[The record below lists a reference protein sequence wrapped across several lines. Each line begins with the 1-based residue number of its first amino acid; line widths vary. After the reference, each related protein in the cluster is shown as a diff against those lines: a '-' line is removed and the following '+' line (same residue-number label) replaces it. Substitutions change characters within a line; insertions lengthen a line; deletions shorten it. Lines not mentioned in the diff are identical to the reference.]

1 MLDPGD
7 APDIIKGDI
16 IYVPEDVVD
25 ISSAT
30 DTASGLTSGSI
41 SLQLASSYF
50 GTIPSNGTFPKL
62 KLTATLEV
70 SNAKPRL
77 KTVVKN
83 KRITVTSAGDRVVP
97 LRGTDYDTEVV
108 EILSYADAFKLNY
121 VYEGTSSQPPEIDTA
136 GNIISGTDVTSRYT
150 FDDGQRDTIYD
161 VSRIVLKPGFEE
173 TTGQL
178 VISFDYF
185 EHSQGDF
192 CTIDSYLHEAG
203 VSEDEIPTFD
213 SSVLGIT
220 ELKNVI
226 DFRPKVDSTAIIPGF
241 LDTSTLERTEGSFSG
256 AGAIVASSP
265 APDKNLEYTFSFSQV
280 QYLDRI
286 DGIFLDKKGNF
297 VVKEGNSSLN
307 PTKPDPIEDAVPL
320 FYAYIPAF
328 TKTSKDVRI
337 TPVDNR
343 RYTMRDIGKLEKRI
357 ERLEYYTTLS
367 ILEQQ
372 ALNMQV
378 KDEIGLD
385 RFKSGFVV
393 DNFEAHK
400 VGNLKSL
407 DYRCAVDAQ
416 QSVLRPQS
424 KEDSIGLVEVNT
436 REDQRAVSGYKK
448 TGHMVTLPYSPLSLL
463 GNNFASST
471 VNPNPFVV
479 LQYVGDSDVS
489 PSIDQ
494 WYDSSIEP
502 VVVDTNTDL
511 FNIFLAKES
520 VKESFSSLHNSFVIN
535 WVGATS
541 SFTAINSL
549 GNVNTQV
556 ANTSVQTASVGSSS
570 NISPQNNEVGK
581 GVQTKSVGD
590 SIVSTSLSFFA
601 RSVPIKFKVG
611 RMKPNTRIYVFLE
624 GRDISRWVNPDL
636 RYTGIAGNS
645 LSAFNGSITTDE
657 YGNASGLII
666 LTSRIST

>member
-1 MLDPGD
+1 
-7 APDIIKGDI
+7 
-16 IYVPEDVVD
+16 
-25 ISSAT
+25 
-30 DTASGLTSGSI
+30 
-41 SLQLASSYF
+41 
-50 GTIPSNGTFPKL
+50 
-62 KLTATLEV
+62 
-70 SNAKPRL
+70 
-77 KTVVKN
+77 
-83 KRITVTSAGDRVVP
+83 
-97 LRGTDYDTEVV
+97 
-108 EILSYADAFKLNY
+108 
-121 VYEGTSSQPPEIDTA
+121 
-136 GNIISGTDVTSRYT
+136 
-150 FDDGQRDTIYD
+150 
-161 VSRIVLKPGFEE
+161 
-173 TTGQL
+173 
-178 VISFDYF
+178 
-185 EHSQGDF
+185 
-192 CTIDSYLHEAG
+192 
-203 VSEDEIPTFD
+203 
-213 SSVLGIT
+213 
-220 ELKNVI
+220 
-226 DFRPKVDSTAIIPGF
+226 
-241 LDTSTLERTEGSFSG
+241 
-256 AGAIVASSP
+256 
-265 APDKNLEYTFSFSQV
+265 
-280 QYLDRI
+280 
-286 DGIFLDKKGNF
+286 
-297 VVKEGNSSLN
+297 
-307 PTKPDPIEDAVPL
+307 
-320 FYAYIPAF
+320 
-328 TKTSKDVRI
+328 
-337 TPVDNR
+337 
-343 RYTMRDIGKLEKRI
+343 MRDIGKLEKRI

-424 KEDSIGLVEVNT
+424 KEDSVGLVEVNT

-463 GNNFASST
+463 GNNFASTT

-581 GVQTKSVGD
+581 GLQTKSVGD

-611 RMKPNTRIYVFLE
+611 RMKPNTRLYVFLE
-624 GRDISRWVNPDL
+624 GRDIGRWVNPDL

-657 YGNASGLII
+657 YGLSLIH
-666 LTSRIST
+666 ISEPTRPY